1 MHFDWYQVT
10 IDDSSRHV
18 VDAIATLGD
27 GLQSAE
33 IIARKYRYKSGVS
46 ICSEID
52 GIKAHVLYGGN
63 GDKPHA
69 FATGVNAEQFVQLV
83 RQVWPDNHIVTRV
96 DVAQDFN
103 DSAAYGRIK
112 KIARRIAKE
121 HRMRFSSIEDEL
133 NKSAGRTQY
142 IGSATSEYRGRLYEK
157 GLEQLSKLEF
167 LTKGSFIRDNENF
180 IVNTATGE
188 LVKPSDWIRLEL
200 QARPKCREA
209 RLIAARA
216 TPEQV
221 WTFTDWSYR
230 LAKEVFS
237 LALERMYMKTR
248 KISKDEEAIRW
259 MCQQYGAVLSR
270 FCFELG
276 GWDRLG
282 MFIGEIVKLD
292 NEC

>member
-1 MHFDWYQVT
+1 MHFDWYQAT
-10 IDDSSRHV
+10 IDDSPRRV
-18 VDAIATLGD
+18 VDAVATLGD

-33 IIARKYRYKSGVS
+33 IMARKYRYKSGFAIYSDV
-46 ICSEID
+46 D
-52 GIKAHVLYGGN
+52 GIIAHVLYGGN

-69 FATGVNAEQFVQLV
+69 FSSGVNSQRFSSLV
-83 RQVWPDNHIVTRV
+83 RHVWPDDHVVTRL

-103 DSAAYGRIK
+103 DSSAYGRIK
-112 KIARRIAKE
+112 KVAKRIAKE

-133 NKSAGRTQY
+133 NKGVGRTQY

-157 GLEQLSKLEF
+157 GLEQLAKLE
-167 LTKGSFIRDNENF
+167 LMSKGSFIRDNEQF
-180 IVNTATGE
+180 IVNTVTGE
-188 LVKPSDWIRLEL
+188 LVRPEDWVRLEL
-200 QARPKCREA
+200 QARPKCKEA
-209 RLIAARA
+209 RLIAAKA

-221 WTFTDWSYR
+221 WTFTDWSYC

-270 FCFELG
+270 VCFDLG
-276 GWDRLG
+276 GWDKLG
-282 MFIGEIVKLD
+282 QFIGEIVNLNKVD
-292 NEC
+292 